1 MSNLIFFI
9 LTIIFV
15 TCFGDKDLQ
24 AISTELTSKVPEED
38 FEEPLSDDVDTLDSF
53 LGYLK
58 ENNSPV
64 TTLVELRSLLLAEK
78 EEKVTL
84 RSLVDEMR
92 ADMRGIK

>member
-1 MSNLIFFI
+1 M
-9 LTIIFV
+9 

>member
-1 MSNLIFFI
+1 M
-9 LTIIFV
+9 
-15 TCFGDKDLQ
+15 Q